1 MTTTMS
7 PRTPEEIRELR
18 ARNPEMR
25 ERDFA
30 RIHKISEAELVAA
43 HIGHGAVRLRVD
55 VEALLNGL
63 PACGEVMALTRNE
76 SAVHE
81 KIGPYENVN
90 IGANAGIV
98 LGKQIDL
105 RIFPRRWAFGFAV
118 EKTGKDGEVRRSLQF
133 FDSEGT
139 AVHKVHAREATDG
152 AAWDLLVARLL
163 SDDQSPQ
170 LELSPVTDPGAVDSA
185 AAANRDELL
194 KNWQQLTDTHQ
205 FFGMLKRLNL
215 TRHQA
220 LHMIDADYAWPLDL
234 SATAQ
239 LLNGAAGT
247 DLPIMVFIGNHACI
261 QIHSGPIAKVGEM
274 GPWINIF
281 DETFHMHLR
290 LDHIAEAWLVRKPTS
305 DGHVTS
311 VECYGA
317 DQQLIVQFFGKR
329 QEGRDEREQWR
340 ALAEGLPRQQQSTA
354 A

>member
-1 MTTTMS
+1 MTTIQRRS
-7 PRTPEEIRELR
+7 PEEIRDLR

-43 HIGHGAVRLRVD
+43 HIGHGVTRLRVD
-55 VEALLNGL
+55 VPAALNGL
-63 PACGEVMALTRNE
+63 AACGEVMALTRND

-90 IGANAGIV
+90 LGAHAGTV

-105 RIFPRRWAFGFAV
+105 RVFPNRWAFAFAV
-118 EKTGKDGEVRRSLQF
+118 EKRTEEGGTRRSLQF

-139 AVHKVHAREATDG
+139 AIHKVHTREATDRH
-152 AAWDLLVARLL
+152 AWDLLVASLL
-163 SDDQSPQ
+163 SDDQSP
-170 LELSPVTDPGAVDSA
+170 LLDLSPVTDPGAVDTSA
-185 AAANRDELL
+185 AASQEELRQSWS
-194 KNWQQLTDTHQ
+194 KLTDTHQ

-215 TRHQA
+215 SRHQA

-234 SATAQ
+234 SATRM

-261 QIHSGPIAKVGEM
+261 QIHSGPIVKVGEM

-290 LDHIAEAWLVRKPTS
+290 LDHIAEAWAVRKPTS

-317 DQQLIVQFFGKR
+317 DKQLIVQFFGKR
-329 QEGRDEREQWR
+329 QEGRDERPQWR
-340 ALAEGLPRQQQSTA
+340 ELVESLPRLEQSSA